1 MNPARK
7 FLSPPWWLHSLGLK
21 NWRQIV
27 NSNSCNSCNSVT
39 KFNLNIYFSNLT
51 SVSQV
56 NLLYASP
63 IWRNE
68 VESSEVCRRSVEM
81 PICRGGWTPT
91 AGCAKRGKEPPW
103 ACRGVGMLECRNDD
117 SAKFLPCRSRWLSWV
132 RHSECGQTWRNSELS
147 GAPISWVCR
156 VETSLSWFNSC

>member
-1 MNPARK
+1 M
-7 FLSPPWWLHSLGLK
+7 
-21 NWRQIV
+21 

-81 PICRGGWTPT
+81 PICRSAE
-91 AGCAKRGKEPPW
+91 AGELPQLDVQNEARSPLEL
-103 ACRGVGMLECRNDD
+103 AVVSECRNVGMMILQ
-117 SAKFLPCRSRWLSWV
+117 SFCLAGLA
-132 RHSECGQTWRNSELS
+132 G
-147 GAPISWVCR
+147 
-156 VETSLSWFNSC
+156 